1 MASVNVNTPIGP
13 LWFAASEVGLRRVSF
28 GEGEVVAGSVGAREL
43 LGVVRG
49 QLEEYFGGGRRV
61 FEVPLDWG
69 LSEGW
74 ALEVRRV
81 LWEKVG
87 YGDTVS
93 YGELAALAGRPDGA
107 RAVGGIMAGNP
118 IPVVVPCH
126 RVIAADGGI
135 GGFAGSGGTQ
145 VETKRRLL
153 TMEGAM
159 PPTLFDL

>member
-1 MASVNVNTPIGP
+1 MASMTMATPIGA
-13 LWFAASEVGLRRVSF
+13 LSFVTSEVGLRRVSF
-28 GEGEVVAGSVGAREL
+28 GEGETSHGSDAAAVLLADVRERL
-43 LGVVRG
+43 A
-49 QLEEYFGGGRRV
+49 EYFAGGRKV
-61 FEVPLDWG
+61 FEVPLDWS

-74 ALEVRRV
+74 AREVRQA
-81 LWEKVG
+81 LYEKVP
-87 YGDTVS
+87 YGETVS
-93 YGELAALAGRPDGA
+93 YGELAKLAGRPDGA

-159 PPTLFDL
+159 PPTLFDI

>member
-1 MASVNVNTPIGP
+1 MTMTTPVGA
-13 LWFAASEVGLRRVSF
+13 LSFVTSDVGLRRVSF
-28 GEGEVVAGSVGAREL
+28 GEGETVRGSGAAAAL
-43 LGVVRG
+43 LEVVRG
-49 QLEEYFGGGRRV
+49 RLVEYFAGGRKT
-61 FEVPLDWG
+61 FEIPLDWS
-69 LSEGW
+69 LSQGW
-74 ALEVRRV
+74 AQEVRRV
-81 LWEKVG
+81 LFEKVP
-87 YGDTVS
+87 YGETVS

-107 RAVGGIMAGNP
+107 RAVGGVMAGNP

-153 TMEGAM
+153 AMEGAV

>member
-1 MASVNVNTPIGP
+1 M
-13 LWFAASEVGLRRVSF
+13 RF
-28 GEGEVVAGSVGAREL
+28 GGGARQRGSVAAAAVLETVRE
-43 LGVVRG
+43 R
-49 QLEEYFGGGRRV
+49 LEEYFAGGRKV
-61 FEVPLDWG
+61 FGVAVDWS
-69 LSEGW
+69 LSDGW
-74 ALEVRRV
+74 AREVRQA
-81 LWEKVG
+81 LFEKVR
-87 YGDTVS
+87 YGQTVS

-118 IPVVVPCH
+118 IPVIVPCH

-135 GGFAGSGGTQ
+135 GGFAGSGGAQ